1 MAGQLEV
8 ADRGRPISGIGR
20 PHLLSENRN
29 RKARDL
35 NGLACSSLTTSIW
48 SDQLSAR
55 SQIWTGVFFRA
66 NDAEEGGASVPRSIG
81 NVRLESSV
89 VNKGDPLGQTWRK
102 PSPMGNHR
110 LPIGRHQ
117 PRAQK
122 AGHHSKGVTRPIPE
136 RNLTFAY
143 ELETWWLA
151 GCRHDQQQALS
162 RWRDSKRISVP
173 IDCLQCSLGHGRR
186 SRAFY
191 WAR

>member
-35 NGLACSSLTTSIW
+35 NGLACSSLTTSIR

-55 SQIWTGVFFRA
+55 FQIWTGVFFRA
-66 NDAEEGGASVPRSIG
+66 NDAEEGGASVPRSIAQWVTTG
-81 NVRLESSV
+81 CQSVDISRGRKKPDITRKASPVQYPSATSLLPMSLRLGGWPAADTINSRRS
-89 VNKGDPLGQTWRK
+89 
-102 PSPMGNHR
+102 
-110 LPIGRHQ
+110 
-117 PRAQK
+117 
-122 AGHHSKGVTRPIPE
+122 
-136 RNLTFAY
+136 
-143 ELETWWLA
+143 LA
-151 GCRHDQQQALS
+151 GGIRS
-162 RWRDSKRISVP
+162 GYVP